1 MAKRAKVDEAKEAKE
16 EEDRLVR
23 RREELI
29 LEVENARAKGEEL
42 EERMVREAEEKA
54 ERLKR
59 EADDEARRLHQEA
72 QRLKAQRL
80 RREVEL
86 LKRQARE
93 LRRKA
98 AAENERMVCEA
109 KQRAILVYDR
119 TLSEARLSFGQ
130 ELRSVCATLEAKN
143 EKLLGRL
150 PPELWQKILDENV
163 LQNDVVALAMTC
175 RFFREKQKD
184 LKKMMKTNLR
194 ENHFYDLQKSGKVTS
209 HSLGWFQWVCD
220 TFEILPGFK
229 WYGERA
235 MDDKERVKGA
245 VYDGVLLNY
254 AAFQGSVEILRWLTE
269 EKGWEL
275 NEHTGLWAGKGGC
288 VEVLKYLRGRGYY
301 LGTGTCSWAA
311 SRGCFEALKFLR
323 GLDPPCPWSAFTCL
337 MASDGAHLDVLKWLR
352 AQNPPCPWDRRTC
365 ANAVLGGRL
374 EVLKWAR
381 SQDPPCPWS
390 RSKCRSY
397 AYSKNYQH
405 VIDWID
411 QQEDESD
418 DESVF
423 SDSDS
428 DRSYDSYDDE
438 YF

>member
-42 EERMVREAEEKA
+42 EERMVREAEKKA

-98 AAENERMVCEA
+98 AAEGKRLVCEA

-130 ELRSVCATLEAKN
+130 ELRSVCAALEAKN

-184 LKKMMKTNLR
+184 LGKKMVTNLYSR
-194 ENHFYDLQKSGKVTS
+194 HFLDLRKSGKVAW

-220 TFEILPGFK
+220 TFDILPGFK
-229 WYGERA
+229 WPSKRINGT
-235 MDDKERVKGA
+235 
-245 VYDGVLLNY
+245 VYEGNLLNY
-254 AAFQGSVEILRWLTE
+254 AVFQGSVEILRWLME
-269 EKGWEL
+269 DKGWKL
-275 NEHTGLWAGKGGC
+275 NKDTVLWAGIGGRI
-288 VEVLKYLRGRGYY
+288 EVFEYLRGKPIHAGWMRGKPIHA
-301 LGTGTCSWAA
+301 GWMEACKGAA
-311 SRGCFEALKFLR
+311 RGGHLKALKYLR
-323 GLDPPCPWSAFTCL
+323 GLDPPCPWDEETCDE
-337 MASDGAHLDVLKWLR
+337 AARNGH
-352 AQNPPCPWDRRTC
+352 
-365 ANAVLGGRL
+365 L
-374 EVLKWAR
+374 EVLKWAHSQDPPCPWDWGTCDKAAHEGHLEILKWVR

-390 RSKCRSY
+390 RSQCRTVASVY
-397 AYSKNYQH
+397 GHEH
-405 VIDWID
+405 VVKWID

-418 DESVF
+418 TDNGF
-423 SDSDS
+423 L
-428 DRSYDSYDDE
+428 
-438 YF
+438 